1 MTELQVSGS
10 RDTSVRLWNRSAIEA
25 VGVLSGHILPVT
37 GLAPI
42 DHHNQI
48 CSGSRDCTLCLWD
61 AATCA
66 EVASLNISQNL
77 VTFMSAI
84 PAEPTLI
91 QTSEDLHLRL
101 WDTRTM
107 QAVQLLPQHSNI
119 PLCCD
124 VSSDG
129 EHV

>member
-1 MTELQVSGS
+1 M
-10 RDTSVRLWNRSAIEA
+10 
-25 VGVLSGHILPVT
+25 T

-42 DHHNQI
+42 EHHNQI
-48 CSGSRDCTLCLWD
+48 CSGSRDCTLRLWD
-61 AATCA
+61 VATCA
-66 EVASLNISQNL
+66 EVASSNISQNL

-84 PAEPTLI
+84 PAESAVI
-91 QTSEDLHLRL
+91 QSSEDLHLRL

-107 QAVQLLPQHSNI
+107 QAVQMLPQHNDI

-129 EHV
+129 EGV

>member
-1 MTELQVSGS
+1 M
-10 RDTSVRLWNRSAIEA
+10 A
-25 VGVLSGHILPVT
+25 VLSGHSLPVT

-42 DHHNQI
+42 DHHNQF
-48 CSGSRDCTLCLWD
+48 CSGSRDCTLRLWD
-61 AATCA
+61 AATGA
-66 EVASLNISQNL
+66 EVACSNISQNL

-84 PAEPTLI
+84 PAEPSI
-91 QTSEDLHLRL
+91 VQAGEDLHLRV

-107 QAVQLLPQHSNI
+107 QAVQMLPQHSNI

-124 VSSDG
+124 ITSDG